1 MSKSNKVRYN
11 ATDEYIR
18 TKKHSIDRLVNLN
31 LKLCSIMQRNVDLLR
46 KRSRRLVAHFMNRR
60 FF

>member
-1 MSKSNKVRYN
+1 MQLMS
-11 ATDEYIR
+11 TLEQ
-18 TKKHSIDRLVNLN
+18 KHSIDRLVNLN

-60 FF
+60 FL